1 MAPGILD
8 KVIFLRIMGKLGLV
22 GALEHVLF
30 FHILGMSS
38 SQLTNSYFSEWW
50 LKPPTSFCP
59 NHNSTSHS
67 MGPWGAPCA
76 VWKRGDDPP
85 LRRANSDGAEG
96 CVSGSQSGE
105 LVPKKIVSNIRC
117 QEKMW
122 PTCGKMW
129 PKCGKMWPTCGQHV
143 AELTSLRFDLF
154 MILLVTPWRNVSRMQ
169 FPWSLGWRRGRARL
183 IRWRLWAD
191 HGRCDCKAERVCQDT
206 GKNCIQALPSSKLT

>member
-1 MAPGILD
+1 
-8 KVIFLRIMGKLGLV
+8 
-22 GALEHVLF
+22 
-30 FHILGMSS
+30 
-38 SQLTNSYFSEWW
+38 
-50 LKPPTSFCP
+50 
-59 NHNSTSHS
+59 

-76 VWKRGDDPP
+76 VWTRGDDPP

-129 PKCGKMWPTCGQHV
+129 PKCGKMWQNVAKMWPTCGRV
-143 AELTSLRFDLF
+143 NFTSFQSVYDS
-154 MILLVTPWRNVSRMQ
+154 LLVTPWRNVSRMQ
-169 FPWSLGWRRGRARL
+169 FPWSLGWRGGRARL

-191 HGRCDCKAERVCQDT
+191 HGRCDCKAERVCQDIS
-206 GKNCIQALPSSKLT
+206 KNCIQALPSSKLT